1 MAPLG
6 SSLSLGSPPYR
17 QVMSTPVTCLRQS
30 EKVGTI
36 VDILS
41 DTPSNH
47 NGFPVV
53 ESTPGSDQVGKWL
66 HGLAAQLGRGA
77 SGGDAGVGVLSETPG
92 SCCCRD
98 RRGLL
103 TAGWFYSQIWG
114 FVS

>member
-6 SSLSLGSPPYR
+6 SSLSLGFPPYR

-41 DTPSNH
+41 DTASNH

-53 ESTPGSDQVGKWL
+53 ESTPGSDQVGNWR
-66 HGLAAQLGRGA
+66 AW
-77 SGGDAGVGVLSETPG
+77 AGTPIG
-92 SCCCRD
+92 QRS
-98 RRGLL
+98 
-103 TAGWFYSQIWG
+103 FWG
-114 FVS
+114 